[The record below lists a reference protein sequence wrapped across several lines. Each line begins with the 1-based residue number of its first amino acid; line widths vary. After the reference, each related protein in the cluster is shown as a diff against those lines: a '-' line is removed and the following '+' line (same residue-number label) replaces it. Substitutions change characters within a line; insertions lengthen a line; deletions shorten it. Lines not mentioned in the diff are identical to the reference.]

1 MDLLGGH
8 GRGAVRIPP
17 CGAEAV
23 HGRGV
28 PAAGRDHDRG
38 QEAARGRGQEEEDQ
52 GGQGRSCWDDGPK
65 TAGTCRRRRHWNH
78 CAKCHFHCHRHHC
91 CWYCQKTRTEEAA
104 GNAAAGR
111 RRDGRGPEA
120 GRGRSRAAG
129 GPADRRGRD
138 GEDSRAAG
146 GPAAPAG
153 GAPTILLRQGRWK
166 MVRPT

>member
-38 QEAARGRGQEEEDQ
+38 QEAARGRGQEEEDRRGTRGEAQ

-129 GPADRRGRD
+129 GA
-138 GEDSRAAG
+138 
-146 GPAAPAG
+146 AAPAG